1 MNNWIHLKVSRLY
14 CLNKDLIACQFSLE
28 KDQLVQTHL
37 IVERGKRDNTSLTL
51 SLTPSLPHF
60 VASLHCFPELCALRF
75 VALNR
80 PHGPEQLGMSH

>member
-60 VASLHCFPELCALRF
+60 EASLHCFPELCALRF